1 MEAATSSTGG
11 PSGERYRALR
21 TVSTIFKVVAW
32 VIAILGTIGVIV
44 AAVAAGSESDGGAGD
59 AIGVLIAGGIAV
71 ALYALFA
78 FATAEMIRLAIAIEE
93 NTRRA
98 ADLIGSRGV

>member
-1 MEAATSSTGG
+1 VEVATSQG
-11 PSGERYRALR
+11 PPVGERYRALR

-32 VIAILGTIGVIV
+32 VIAILGTL
-44 AAVAAGSESDGGAGD
+44 
-59 AIGVLIAGGIAV
+59 GVLIASIAAGSSDEGGTGEALVVLIGGGISV

-78 FATAEMIRLAIAIEE
+78 FAASEMIRLAIAVEE

-98 ADLIGSRGV
+98 ADAMSSRSG